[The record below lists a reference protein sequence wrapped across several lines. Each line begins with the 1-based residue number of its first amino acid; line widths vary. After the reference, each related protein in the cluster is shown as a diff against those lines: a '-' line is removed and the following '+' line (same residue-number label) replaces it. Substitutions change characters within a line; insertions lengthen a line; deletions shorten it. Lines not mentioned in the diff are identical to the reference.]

1 MPFLLGSGA
10 IIIFK
15 TQWCFPHRKSKEY
28 EFPTSTCGKKRL
40 RSGLKTLAK
49 NGESPDDCWF
59 LDVNFETPQTQ
70 RFDEIIYDMSTRR
83 LEFKNVIFGES
94 KGDRLCSVEEVSG
107 NPIERAAPWFHI
119 MNFSNWSVVHVSI
132 EQINVLL
139 RSPCLTRARG
149 GSDSFWVTS
158 HRRFMNLQDRLLLIY
173 CFWINSIWKSLPPAL
188 LFKDIDGSQLIIW

>member
-1 MPFLLGSGA
+1 M
-10 IIIFK
+10 
-15 TQWCFPHRKSKEY
+15 FPPQEKQGVWI
-28 EFPTSTCGKKRL
+28 PNVNVWQKRL

-94 KGDRLCSVEEVSG
+94 KGDWLCSVEEVSG

-119 MNFSNWSVVHVSI
+119 MNFSNWSVVHFSI